1 MNTENKPWISDKT
14 FFWIVVALYLT
25 VPALVTLLR
34 YLPDTMRPSADFA
47 RALPKLNA
55 IINSL
60 VSVCLVAGVY
70 FIRNKKDKATH
81 QKFMLSAFVLSTLF
95 LLSYVTYHYTVPH
108 VPFCK
113 EGWIKTVYLI
123 ILFSHIVLAAV
134 IMPMILYTIYFSSVG
149 KFAKHKKLARWT
161 FPLWL
166 YVSVTGVV
174 VYLLLSPCLNT

>member
-1 MNTENKPWISDKT
+1 MNTADKKPWISDKA
-14 FFWIVVALYLT
+14 FFWLVLALSLT

-34 YLPDTMRPSADFA
+34 YLPDTMRPTAEFA
-47 RALPKLNA
+47 RNLPKLNA
-55 IINSL
+55 FINSA
-60 VSVCLVAGVY
+60 VSICLVLGIY
-70 FIRNKKDKATH
+70 FIKNRKDKATH

-123 ILFSHIVLAAV
+123 ILFTHIVLAAL
-134 IMPMILYTIYFSSVG
+134 IMPMILYTLYFASVG
-149 KFAKHKKLARWT
+149 KFDRHKKLARYT

-174 VYLLLSPCLNT
+174 VYLLLAPCLS

>member
-1 MNTENKPWISDKT
+1 MNTESSKPWISDKA
-14 FFWIVVALYLT
+14 FFWLVVALSTT

-34 YLPDTMRPSADFA
+34 YLPDEMRPTAEFT
-47 RALPKLNA
+47 RVLPKLNA
-55 IINSL
+55 YINSA
-60 VSVCLVAGVY
+60 VSICLVLGVY
-70 FIRNKKDKATH
+70 FIKSKKDKATH

-113 EGWIKTVYLI
+113 EGLIKTVYLV
-123 ILFSHIVLAAV
+123 ILFTHIVLAAL

-149 KFAKHKKLARWT
+149 KFERHKKLARYT

-166 YVSVTGVV
+166 YVSVTGVI
-174 VYLLLSPCLNT
+174 VYLLLSPCLS

>member
-1 MNTENKPWISDKT
+1 MNTEKKPWISDKA
-14 FFWIVVALYLT
+14 FFWVVLALSLT

-34 YLPDTMRPSADFA
+34 YLPDEMRPSADFA
-47 RALPKLNA
+47 RTLPKVNA

-60 VSVCLVAGVY
+60 VSVCLVLGVY
-70 FIRNKKDKATH
+70 FIRSKKDKSTH

-113 EGWIKTVYLI
+113 EGFIKTIYLI

-134 IMPMILYTIYFSSVG
+134 IMPLILYTMYYSSVG
-149 KFAKHKKLARWT
+149 NFTKHRKLAKWT

-174 VYLLLSPCLNT
+174 VYLLLSPCLTS